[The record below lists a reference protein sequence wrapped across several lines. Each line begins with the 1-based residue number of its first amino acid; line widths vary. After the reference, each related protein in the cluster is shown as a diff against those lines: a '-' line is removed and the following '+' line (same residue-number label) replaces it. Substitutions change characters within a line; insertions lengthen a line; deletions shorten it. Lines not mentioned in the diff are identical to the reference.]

1 MRKFLSLTKVLVKN
15 TMGSLTDGKSKKG
28 FQIFMYIILFI
39 CCFPMV
45 FVFYYMFDELIKV
58 LTQIHQEGVM
68 IGFGFQI
75 ANFVTFLFSIFLIP
89 SVFYFSKDS
98 ETLLSLPI
106 KPQTIL
112 ASKFTVC
119 LIYEYIFS
127 LAVAIP
133 LLVAYVHNVD
143 VTPLFYIFA
152 VIVVL
157 TLPVYPLI
165 LSSIISM
172 LVMRFVPFFKNR
184 DRFNMIGGIVAVII
198 AMGFS
203 YFMNSESMQNIE
215 PQQLI
220 SILMDGNNS
229 LINMLSLIFPGV
241 PYAAKALYNAD
252 ILSFI
257 INIVIT
263 IAAVACFL
271 FIGKMVYFKGAIG
284 FNETG
289 SNRKKLSD
297 KEFDKTTHQKNKVQT
312 YMMKEFKLLI
322 RTPVYFLN
330 CIGTSAIMPIVF
342 IIIYF
347 TSASDIDL
355 SALSGFSFEG
365 FLPYAVLVGL
375 AGGILFANMN
385 LISATAISREGS
397 NVMFMKYIPME
408 FKQQIHAKTNCGI
421 IVSLISML
429 VTVIIAYVIFP
440 YLPIYYYIVCFLAS
454 IITTLLGNYAGILVD
469 MAHPKL
475 VWEQE
480 AAAVKQNM
488 TAMIAMMGGMAL
500 CGLMVF
506 AVFMLPF
513 DDITMTTTLVTVVCI
528 ALTLVLRI
536 LVDKSAK
543 KLFERI

>member
-1 MRKFLSLTKVLVKN
+1 MRKFLSLTKVLIKN
-15 TMGSLTDGKSKKG
+15 TMGTLTDGKSKKG
-28 FQIFMYIILFI
+28 FQIFIYAILAI

-45 FVFYYMFDELIKV
+45 FVFYYMFDGIIST
-58 LTQIHQEGVM
+58 LTNIHQEGAM

-75 ANFVTFLFSIFLIP
+75 ANFVTFMFSIFLIP

-98 ETLLSLPI
+98 EILLSLPI

-143 VTPLFYIFA
+143 VSIIFYLFA
-152 VIVVL
+152 IVVVIL
-157 TLPVYPLI
+157 LPIYPLI
-165 LSSIISM
+165 LSSIIAM
-172 LVMRFVPFFKNR
+172 LIMRFVPFFKNR
-184 DRFNMIGGIVAVII
+184 DRFNMIGGIVAVVA

-203 YFMNSESMQNIE
+203 YFMNSESMQNVD
-215 PQQLI
+215 PQQLVAF
-220 SILMDGNNS
+220 LMDGNNS
-229 LINMLSLIFPGV
+229 MINMLSLIFPGV

-252 ILSFI
+252 IIAFI

-263 IAAVACFL
+263 IASIACFL
-271 FIGKMVYFKGAIG
+271 VIGKLVYFKGAIG

-342 IIIYF
+342 VIIYF

-355 SALSGFSFEG
+355 SVLSGFSFDG
-365 FLPYAVLVGL
+365 YLPYAILVGL

-421 IVSLISML
+421 IVSLITML
-429 VTVIIAYVIFP
+429 VTIIIAYVVFP
-440 YLPIYYYIVCFLAS
+440 YLPFYYYIVCFLAS

-506 AVFMLPF
+506 AVFMLPI
-513 DDITMTTTLVTVVCI
+513 DNITITTALVTVVCI

>member
-58 LTQIHQEGVM
+58 LAQIHQEGVM

-184 DRFNMIGGIVAVII
+184 DRFN
-198 AMGFS
+198 

-365 FLPYAVLVGL
+365 FLPYAVLIGL

-421 IVSLISML
+421 IVSL
-429 VTVIIAYVIFP
+429 IFP

>member
-1 MRKFLSLTKVLVKN
+1 MRKFLSLTKVLIKN
-15 TMGSLTDGKSKKG
+15 TMGTLTDGKSKKG
-28 FQIFMYIILFI
+28 FQIFIYAILAI

-45 FVFYYMFDELIKV
+45 FVFYYMFDGIIST
-58 LTQIHQEGVM
+58 LTNIHQEGAM

-75 ANFVTFLFSIFLIP
+75 ANFVTFMFSIFLIP

-98 ETLLSLPI
+98 EILLSLPI

-143 VTPLFYIFA
+143 VSIIFYLFA
-152 VIVVL
+152 IVVVIL
-157 TLPVYPLI
+157 LPIYPLI
-165 LSSIISM
+165 LSSIIAM
-172 LVMRFVPFFKNR
+172 LIMRFVPFFKNR
-184 DRFNMIGGIVAVII
+184 DRFNMIGGIVAVVA

-203 YFMNSESMQNIE
+203 YFMNSESMQNVD
-215 PQQLI
+215 PQQLVAF
-220 SILMDGNNS
+220 LMDGNNS
-229 LINMLSLIFPGV
+229 MINMLSLIFPGV

-252 ILSFI
+252 IIAFI

-263 IAAVACFL
+263 IAAIACFL
-271 FIGKMVYFKGAIG
+271 VIGKLVYFKGAIG

-342 IIIYF
+342 VIIYF

-355 SALSGFSFEG
+355 SVLSGFSFDG
-365 FLPYAVLVGL
+365 YLPYAILVGL

-421 IVSLISML
+421 IVSLITML
-429 VTVIIAYVIFP
+429 VTIIIAYVVFP
-440 YLPIYYYIVCFLAS
+440 YLPFYYYIVCFLAS

-506 AVFMLPF
+506 AVFMLPI
-513 DDITMTTTLVTVVCI
+513 DNITITTALVTVVCI